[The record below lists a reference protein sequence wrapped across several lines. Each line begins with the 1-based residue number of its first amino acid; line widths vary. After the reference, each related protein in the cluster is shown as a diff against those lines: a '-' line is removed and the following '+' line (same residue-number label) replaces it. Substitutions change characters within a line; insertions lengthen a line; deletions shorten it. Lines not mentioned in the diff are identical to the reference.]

1 MSPSFLSDPPR
12 HNDGH
17 LSLANSIPR
26 GVGVE
31 AAEDG
36 VTPLRRPPVM
46 GSTRRRRGRRISA
59 LEQEVQRRKYDTHGR
74 CRANQSTDYQHDED
88 RRAYGE
94 GVPR

>member
-46 GSTRRRRGRRISA
+46 GSTRRRISA

>member
-1 MSPSFLSDPPR
+1 MSPSFLPHPPR

-17 LSLANSIPR
+17 LALANSIPR

-46 GSTRRRRGRRISA
+46 GSARRRRGRRIWA
-59 LEQEVQRRKYDTHGR
+59 LVQEVQRRK
-74 CRANQSTDYQHDED
+74 
-88 RRAYGE
+88 
-94 GVPR
+94 